1 MINQILHG
9 DCLNVLKDF
18 PANYVDLVYLDPP
31 FFSQSDHAL
40 KSRNFTAFSFKDTWL
55 SLDAYITYLGARLE
69 EIYRVMKHDC
79 AIFLHC
85 DRNASHRIRM
95 LLDQIFGYDRFVSE
109 IIWTYRRWSTAKNSL
124 LGSHQTIFM
133 YSKTENY
140 KFNLMFQEYSETTN
154 LDQILQ
160 RRERNQ
166 HGKAVY
172 AKDSEGNIVLHGPK
186 KGVPL
191 SDTWNIPYLNPK
203 ARERCGYPTQK
214 PLLLLERIVM
224 LASNKGDLILD
235 PFCGSGTTL
244 VAAKLLNRNY
254 LGIDSSVE
262 AVELSRK
269 RIENPIRSDS
279 KLLRDGRTAY
289 KNLPREVVN
298 LLRQL
303 PVKLVQRNSGFDA
316 IHNEFV
322 NGKPVVLRV
331 QRSGEDLGEA
341 AGKLQ
346 RAGRKKDAALLIL
359 IRTETES
366 RQQSFLDMFPEK
378 VHVIDSLDVAVQ
390 SKLDNILERSHG

>member
-1 MINQILHG
+1 MINEILHG
-9 DCLNVLKDF
+9 DCLKILKDI
-18 PANYVDLVYLDPP
+18 PGNHVDLVYLDPP
-31 FFSQSDHAL
+31 FFSQSDHTL
-40 KSRNFTAFSFKDTWL
+40 KSRTLTEFSFKDTWP
-55 SLDAYITYLGARLE
+55 SLDAYINYLGIRLE
-69 EIYRVMKHDC
+69 EIYRVMKSDC
-79 AIFLHC
+79 AVFVHC

-95 LLDQIFGYDRFVSE
+95 LLDQIFGFDRFVSE
-109 IIWTYRRWSTAKNSL
+109 IIWTYRRWSTSKNSL

-140 KFNLMFQEYSETTN
+140 KFNLIFQDYSETTN

-166 HGKAVY
+166 HGKSVY
-172 AKDSEGNIVLHGPK
+172 AKDREGNVVLHGPK

-224 LASNKGDLILD
+224 LASNKGDLVLD

-254 LGIDSSVE
+254 IGIDSSSE
-262 AVELSRK
+262 AVELSRT
-269 RIENPIRSDS
+269 RIEKPIRSDS
-279 KLLRDGRTAY
+279 KLLRTGRTAY
-289 KNLPREVVN
+289 KNLPGEVVN

-331 QRSGEDLGEA
+331 QRKGENLADA
-341 AGKLQ
+341 AGKLR
-346 RAGRKKDAALLIL
+346 RAGKTKDAALLIL
-359 IRTETES
+359 VRTESEG
-366 RQQSFLDMFPEK
+366 RQHSLFEMFPED
-378 VHVIDSLDVAVQ
+378 VHIIDSLEVAVQ
-390 SKLDNILERSHG
+390 AKMENILHRLNP

>member
-9 DCLNVLKDF
+9 DCLEVLKDV
-18 PANYVDLVYLDPP
+18 PDNYVDLVYLDPP

-40 KSRNFTAFSFKDTWL
+40 KSKALTEYSFADTWA
-55 SLDAYITYLGARLE
+55 SIDEYIDFLGERLE
-69 EIYRVMKHDC
+69 EIHRVMKRDC
-79 AIFLHC
+79 TIFVHC
-85 DRNASHRIRM
+85 DRKASHRIRV
-95 LLDQIFGYDRFVSE
+95 LLDQIFGYQLFVSE

-133 YSKTENY
+133 YAKTPQY
-140 KFNLMFQEYSETTN
+140 KFNEILQDYSETTN

-166 HGKAVY
+166 HGKSVY
-172 AKDSEGNIVLHGPK
+172 AMDSEGKALLHGPK

-214 PLLLLERIVM
+214 PLLLLERIIM
-224 LASNKGDLILD
+224 LSSNEGDLILD

-244 VAAKLLNRNY
+244 VAAKLLNRKY
-254 LGIDSSVE
+254 LGIDSSSE
-262 AVELSRK
+262 AVELSRN

-279 KLLRDGRTAY
+279 KLLKTGRAAY
-289 KNLPREVVN
+289 RNLPREVVN
-298 LLRQL
+298 LLGQL

-331 QRSGEDLGEA
+331 QRNGEDLAEA

-346 RAGRKKDAALLIL
+346 RAGKTKDAALLIL
-359 IRTETES
+359 VRTETES
-366 RQQSFLDMFPEK
+366 RQQSFLDIFPED
-378 VHVIDSLDVAVQ
+378 VHIIDSLEVVVQ
-390 SKLDNILERSHG
+390 SKLENILQELY

>member
-1 MINQILHG
+1 MTNEILHG
-9 DCLNVLKDF
+9 DCLEVLSHF

-31 FFSQSDHAL
+31 FFSQSHHAL
-40 KSRNFTAFSFKDTWL
+40 KSRTLDEFRFKDTWS
-55 SLDAYITYLGARLE
+55 SLDAYTDYLGLRLE
-69 EIYRVMKHDC
+69 EIRRVMKRDC
-79 AIFLHC
+79 VVFVHC

-109 IIWTYRRWSTAKNSL
+109 IIWTYRRWSTSKKSL

-140 KFNLMFQEYSETTN
+140 KFNLIFQDYSETTN

-160 RRERNQ
+160 RRERNK

-172 AKDSEGNIVLHGPK
+172 AKDSEGNVVLHGPK

-224 LASNKGDLILD
+224 LASNEGDLILD

-254 LGIDSSVE
+254 VGIDSSAE

-269 RIENPIRSDS
+269 RIDNPIRSDS
-279 KLLRDGRTAY
+279 KLLKTGRAAY
-289 KNLPREVVN
+289 KNLPREVVS
-298 LLRQL
+298 LLQQL

-316 IHNEFV
+316 IHNEFF

-331 QRSGEDLGEA
+331 QRKGEGLAEA
-341 AGKLQ
+341 ARKLQ
-346 RAGRKKDAALLIL
+346 RAGKTKDAAMLIL
-359 IRTETES
+359 VRTETEG
-366 RQQSFLDMFPEK
+366 RQQTFFDLFPED
-378 VHVIDSLDVAVQ
+378 VHVIDSLEVAVQ
-390 SKLDNILERSHG
+390 SKLENILHQLHR

>member
-9 DCLNVLKDF
+9 DCLEVLKDV
-18 PANYVDLVYLDPP
+18 PDNYVDLVYLDPP

-40 KSRNFTAFSFKDTWL
+40 KSKALTEYSFADTWA
-55 SLDAYITYLGARLE
+55 SIDEYIDFLGERLK
-69 EIYRVMKHDC
+69 EIHRVMKRDC
-79 AIFLHC
+79 TIFVHC
-85 DRNASHRIRM
+85 DRKASHRIRV
-95 LLDQIFGYDRFVSE
+95 LLDQIFGYQRFVSE
-109 IIWTYRRWSTAKNSL
+109 IIWTYRRWSTSKKSL

-133 YSKTENY
+133 YAKTPQY
-140 KFNLMFQEYSETTN
+140 KFNEILQDYSETTN

-166 HGKAVY
+166 HGKSVY
-172 AKDSEGNIVLHGPK
+172 AMDSEGKALLHGPK

-214 PLLLLERIVM
+214 PLLLLERIIM
-224 LASNKGDLILD
+224 LSSNEGDLILD

-244 VAAKLLNRNY
+244 VAAKLLNREY
-254 LGIDSSVE
+254 LGIDSSSE

-279 KLLRDGRTAY
+279 KLLKTGRAAY
-289 KNLPREVVN
+289 RNLPREVVN
-298 LLRQL
+298 LLGQL

-331 QRSGEDLGEA
+331 QRNGEDLAEA

-346 RAGRKKDAALLIL
+346 RAGKTKDAALLIL
-359 IRTETES
+359 VRTETES
-366 RQQSFLDMFPEK
+366 RQQSFLDIVPED
-378 VHVIDSLDVAVQ
+378 VHVIDSLEVAVQ
-390 SKLDNILERSHG
+390 SKLENILRELY

>member
-1 MINQILHG
+1 MINKIMHG
-9 DCLNVLKDF
+9 DCLEVLKHV

-31 FFSQSDHAL
+31 FYSQSHHVL
-40 KSRNFTAFSFKDTWL
+40 KSKALTKFSFEDTWA
-55 SLDAYITYLGARLE
+55 SLEAYLDFISVRLE
-69 EIYRVMKHDC
+69 AIYRVMKHDC
-79 AIFLHC
+79 AIFVHC
-85 DRNASHRIRM
+85 DRNASHRIRI
-95 LLDQIFGYDRFVSE
+95 LLDQIFGYERFISE
-109 IIWTYRRWSTAKNSL
+109 IIWTYRRWSTSKKSL

-133 YSKTENY
+133 YAKSAHY
-140 KFNLMFQEYSETTN
+140 KFNEIFQDYSETTN

-172 AKDSEGNIVLHGPK
+172 ARDSEGNVVFHGPK

-224 LASNKGDLILD
+224 LASNKDDIVLD

-254 LGIDSSVE
+254 LGIDSSSE
-262 AVELSRK
+262 AVDLSRK

-279 KLLRDGRTAY
+279 KLLRTGRTAY

-331 QRSGEDLGEA
+331 QRNGEDLADA

-346 RAGRKKDAALLIL
+346 RAGKTKDAALLIL
-359 IRTETES
+359 IRTETET
-366 RQQSFLDMFPEK
+366 RQQTFFDMFPDD
-378 VHVIDSLDVAVQ
+378 VHVIDSLEVAVQ
-390 SKLDNILERSHG
+390 SRLENILQQQHR

>member
-1 MINQILHG
+1 MINEILHG
-9 DCLNVLKDF
+9 DCLKILKDV
-18 PANYVDLVYLDPP
+18 PDNHVDLVYLDPP

-40 KSRNFTAFSFKDTWL
+40 KSRKLTEYKFKDTWP
-55 SLDAYITYLGARLE
+55 SLDAYIDYLGLRLE
-69 EIYRVMKHDC
+69 EIYRVMKRDC
-79 AIFLHC
+79 AVFVHC

-95 LLDQIFGYDRFVSE
+95 LLDQIFGFDRFVSE
-109 IIWTYRRWSTAKNSL
+109 IIWTYRRWSNSKNSL

-140 KFNLMFQEYSETTN
+140 KFNRIFQDYSESTN

-172 AKDSEGNIVLHGPK
+172 AKDSSGNVVLHGPK

-191 SDTWNIPYLNPK
+191 SDTWDIPYLNPK

-224 LASNKGDLILD
+224 LASNKDDLILD

-254 LGIDSSVE
+254 IGIDSYSE

-279 KLLRDGRTAY
+279 RLLRTGRATY
-289 KNLPREVVN
+289 KNLPREIIN
-298 LLRQL
+298 ILHQL
-303 PVKLVQRNSGFDA
+303 PVKLVQRNRGFDA
-316 IHNEFV
+316 IHNEFI

-331 QRSGEDLGEA
+331 QRKGENLADA

-346 RAGRKKDAALLIL
+346 RAGKTKDAALMIL
-359 IRTETES
+359 VRTESEGQ
-366 RQQSFLDMFPEK
+366 QQSLFDMFPED
-378 VHVIDSLDVAVQ
+378 VQVIDSLEVAVQ
-390 SKLDNILERSHG
+390 SKMESILHQLRR

>member
-1 MINQILHG
+1 MINEIRHG
-9 DCLNVLKDF
+9 DCLEVLKDV

-40 KSRNFTAFSFKDTWL
+40 KSRTLTKFSFKDTWS
-55 SLDAYITYLGARLE
+55 SLDAYIDYLGLRLE
-69 EIYRVMKHDC
+69 EIYRVMKRDC
-79 AIFLHC
+79 AVFVHC
-85 DRNASHRIRM
+85 DRNASHRIRV
-95 LLDQIFGYDRFVSE
+95 LLDQIFGFDRFISE
-109 IIWTYRRWSTAKNSL
+109 IIWTYRRWSTSKKSL

-140 KFNLMFQEYSETTN
+140 KFNLIFQDYSETTN

-172 AKDSEGNIVLHGPK
+172 AKDSAGNVVFHGPK

-254 LGIDSSVE
+254 LGIDSSSE
-262 AVELSRK
+262 AVELSRE

-279 KLLRDGRTAY
+279 KLLRTGRNAY

-331 QRSGEDLGEA
+331 QRKGEDLAEA

-346 RAGRKKDAALLIL
+346 RAGKTKDAALLL
-359 IRTETES
+359 LVRTETES
-366 RQQSFLDMFPEK
+366 RQQTFMDMFPED
-378 VHVIDSLDVAVQ
+378 VHVVDSLEVTVQ
-390 SKLDNILERSHG
+390 SKLESILQRLDR

>member
-1 MINQILHG
+1 MINEILHG
-9 DCLNVLKDF
+9 DCLEVLKDV

-31 FFSQSDHAL
+31 FFSQSNHAL
-40 KSRNFTAFSFKDTWL
+40 RSRTFTEFSFKDTWS
-55 SLDAYITYLGARLE
+55 SLDEYIAYLRRRLE
-69 EIYRVMKHDC
+69 ETYRVMKSDC
-79 AIFLHC
+79 AIFVHC

-133 YSKTENY
+133 YSKTESY
-140 KFNLMFQEYSETTN
+140 KFNLIYQDYSETTN

-160 RRERNQ
+160 RRERNE

-172 AKDSEGNIVLHGPK
+172 TKDTKGNVVLHGPK

-191 SDTWNIPYLNPK
+191 SDTWDIPFLNPK

-224 LASNKGDLILD
+224 LASKKGDLILD

-244 VAAKLLNRNY
+244 VAAKLLDRNY
-254 LGIDSSVE
+254 LGIDSSNE
-262 AVELSRK
+262 AVKLSRK

-279 KLLRDGRTAY
+279 NLLKAGRTAY

-298 LLRQL
+298 LLHQL

-322 NGKPVVLRV
+322 NGRPVVLRV
-331 QRSGEDLGEA
+331 QRNGEDLGDA
-341 AGKLQ
+341 ARKLQ
-346 RAGRKKDAALLIL
+346 RAGKTKDAALLIL
-359 IRTETES
+359 IRTETEN
-366 RQQSFLDMFPEK
+366 RQQSFFDTFPEN
-378 VHVIDSLDVAVQ
+378 VHVIDSLAVALQ
-390 SKLDNILERSHG
+390 SKLNNTVEMLLS

>member
-1 MINQILHG
+1 MINEILHG
-9 DCLNVLKDF
+9 DCLEVLKDV
-18 PANYVDLVYLDPP
+18 PANFVDLVYLDPP
-31 FFSQSDHAL
+31 FFSQSNHAL
-40 KSRNFTAFSFKDTWL
+40 KSKTLAEFSFNDTW
-55 SLDAYITYLGARLE
+55 SSMDAYIDYLGLRLE
-69 EIYRVMKHDC
+69 EIYRVMKRDC
-79 AIFLHC
+79 SVFVHC

-95 LLDQIFGYDRFVSE
+95 LLDQVFGFDRFVSE

-140 KFNLMFQEYSETTN
+140 KFNLIFQDYSETTN

-172 AKDSEGNIVLHGPK
+172 AKDSKGNVLLHGPK

-254 LGIDSSVE
+254 LGIDSSGE
-262 AVELSRK
+262 AVDLSRK

-279 KLLRDGRTAY
+279 RVLKTGRAAY
-289 KNLPREVVN
+289 RNLPEEVAS

-316 IHNEFV
+316 IHDEFV
-322 NGKPVVLRV
+322 DGKPVILRV
-331 QRSGEDLGEA
+331 QRNGEDLAEA
-341 AGKLQ
+341 AEKLQ
-346 RAGRKKDAALLIL
+346 RAGKTKDAALLIL
-359 IRTETES
+359 VRTETEGP
-366 RQQSFLDMFPEK
+366 QHTLFDMFPED
-378 VHVIDSLDVAVQ
+378 VHVIDSLEVAVQ
-390 SKLDNILERSHG
+390 SKLENLLQQVH

>member
-1 MINQILHG
+1 MINEIRQG
-9 DCLNVLKDF
+9 DCLEILKDV
-18 PANYVDLVYLDPP
+18 PANHVDLVYLDPP
-31 FFSQSDHAL
+31 FFSQSDHSL
-40 KSRNFTAFSFKDTWL
+40 KSRTLTEFSFKDTWS
-55 SLDAYITYLGARLE
+55 SLDAYIDYLGSRLE
-69 EIYRVMKHDC
+69 EIYRVMKRDC
-79 AIFLHC
+79 TIFVHC
-85 DRNASHRIRM
+85 DRNASHRIRL
-95 LLDQIFGYDRFVSE
+95 LLDQIFGFDRFVSE

-133 YSKTENY
+133 YSKTDKY
-140 KFNLMFQEYSETTN
+140 KFNLLFQDYSETTN

-172 AKDSEGNIVLHGPK
+172 AKDSSGNVVLHGPK

-191 SDTWNIPYLNPK
+191 SDTWDIPYLNPK

-224 LASNKGDLILD
+224 LASNEGNLVLD

-244 VAAKLLNRNY
+244 VAAKLLKRNY
-254 LGIDSSVE
+254 LGIDSSRE

-279 KLLRDGRTAY
+279 RLLRTGRAGY
-289 KNLPREVVN
+289 KNLPKEVVN

-322 NGKPVVLRV
+322 EGKPVVLRV
-331 QRSGEDLGEA
+331 QRNGEDLAEA

-346 RAGRKKDAALLIL
+346 RAGKTKDAALQIL
-359 IRTETES
+359 VRTDSDS
-366 RQQSFLDMFPEK
+366 RQQTFFDMFPED
-378 VHVIDSLDVAVQ
+378 VHVIDSLEVAVQ
-390 SKLDNILERSHG
+390 SKLANILQKP

>member
-1 MINQILHG
+1 MINKILHG
-9 DCLNVLKDF
+9 DCLKILKDV
-18 PANYVDLVYLDPP
+18 PDNHVDLVYLDPP

-40 KSRNFTAFSFKDTWL
+40 KSRKLTEYKFKDTWS
-55 SLDAYITYLGARLE
+55 SLHAYIDYLRPRLE
-69 EIYRVMKHDC
+69 EVYRVMRREC
-79 AIFLHC
+79 AVFVHC
-85 DRNASHRIRM
+85 DRHASHRIRM
-95 LLDQIFGYDRFVSE
+95 LLDQVFGFDRFVSE
-109 IIWTYRRWSTAKNSL
+109 IIWTYRRWSNSKNSL

-140 KFNLMFQEYSETTN
+140 KFNLIFQDYSESTN

-166 HGKAVY
+166 HGKSVY
-172 AKDSEGNIVLHGPK
+172 AKDPKGNVVLHGPK
-186 KGVPL
+186 QGVPL

-224 LASNKGDLILD
+224 LASDEGDLILD

-254 LGIDSSVE
+254 IGIDSSSE

-279 KLLRDGRTAY
+279 KLLKRGRAAY
-289 KNLPREVVN
+289 KNLPREVVS
-298 LLRQL
+298 LLNQL

-316 IHNEFV
+316 IHNEYV
-322 NGKPVVLRV
+322 DGKPVMLRV
-331 QRSGEDLGEA
+331 QRKGENLSEA
-341 AGKLQ
+341 AEKLR
-346 RAGRKKDAALLIL
+346 RAGKTKDAALLIL
-359 IRTETES
+359 VRTESES
-366 RQQSFLDMFPEK
+366 RQQTFFDLFPED
-378 VHVIDSLDVAVQ
+378 VHVIDSLEFSVQ
-390 SKLDNILERSHG
+390 STLDNVLQRLHS

>member
-1 MINQILHG
+1 MINEVIHG
-9 DCLNVLKDF
+9 DCLEVLRDI
-18 PANYVDLVYLDPP
+18 PAEYVDLVYLDPP
-31 FFSQSDHAL
+31 FFSQSDHSL
-40 KSRNFTAFSFKDTWL
+40 KSMALTEYSFADTWA
-55 SLDAYITYLGARLE
+55 SIDEYIDFLGERLE
-69 EIYRVMKHDC
+69 EIHRVMKRDC
-79 AIFLHC
+79 TVFVHC
-85 DRNASHRIRM
+85 DRKASHRIRV
-95 LLDQIFGYDRFVSE
+95 LLDQIFGYVRFVSE
-109 IIWTYRRWSTAKNSL
+109 IIWTYRRWSTSKKSL

-133 YSKTENY
+133 YAKSAHY
-140 KFNLMFQEYSETTN
+140 KFNEILQDYSETTN

-166 HGKAVY
+166 HGKSVY
-172 AKDSEGNIVLHGPK
+172 STDLQGNIVLHGPK

-191 SDTWNIPYLNPK
+191 SDTWDIPYLNPK

-224 LASNKGDLILD
+224 LASNEGDLILD

-244 VAAKLLNRNY
+244 VAAKVLNRKY
-254 LGIDSSVE
+254 LGIDSSSE

-279 KLLRDGRTAY
+279 KLLRTGRAAY
-289 KNLPREVVN
+289 KNLPREVVS

-322 NGKPVVLRV
+322 DGRPVVLRV
-331 QRSGEDLGEA
+331 QRNGEDLAEA

-346 RAGRKKDAALLIL
+346 RAGKTKNAALLIL

-366 RQQSFLDMFPEK
+366 RQQTFFDLFPED
-378 VHVIDSLDVAVQ
+378 VHVIDSLEVVVQ
-390 SKLDNILERSHG
+390 SKLENILHKLDQ